1 MVANLVAT
9 HMRTCYSATQNPEYL
24 RSGYSSEP
32 IIAEAAVQQLP
43 VFHIQRDRS
52 VVLDILKDNFRTGLL
67 GRERW
72 DSSWVLMEAYDR
84 AVERDHPYPIN
95 SRSCYYSQGCNLTT
109 FFEELFYPHIAEMIL
124 ESVPDNIKSN
134 TIPNVFRER
143 KVCVL
148 HVLMNFG
155 RLGTTNC
162 ARLALVRWVNRGV
175 T

>member
-72 DSSWVLMEAYDR
+72 DSSWVRMEAYDR
-84 AVERDHPYPIN
+84 AVERDHPYP

-134 TIPNVFRER
+134 TTFRMYFASA
-143 KVCVL
+143 KCVYC
-148 HVLMNFG
+148 MF
-155 RLGTTNC
+155 
-162 ARLALVRWVNRGV
+162 
-175 T
+175 